1 MIKLYHGD
9 CLKLMPNI
17 PDKSIDMVLADLPY
31 GTTRNDFDKV
41 IPMKPMWAQ
50 YKRIIKDHGAILLF
64 GQEPFSSHLRL
75 SAPKSIHFRYDWI
88 WRKSNATGFLNANR
102 MPLKCHEVISVFYKS
117 LPTYHPQRRY
127 GFSNYSSNVE
137 SHSSNYGKYKGVTV
151 TITDGSRAPIDIIKF
166 SNAARPGGGKSHPTQ
181 KPVKL
186 LEYLIKTYTN
196 PGMVV
201 LDNTMGSGSTGVA
214 AKKLGRDFIG
224 MELTEKY
231 YKIACERIKDTQVEE
246 QVSLF

>member
-1 MIKLYHGD
+1 
-9 CLKLMPNI
+9 
-17 PDKSIDMVLADLPY
+17 MVLLAKHRGNQKTVGAGQSILSSLA
-31 GTTRNDFDKV
+31 T
-41 IPMKPMWAQ
+41 Q
-50 YKRIIKDHGAILLF
+50 IIRVG
-64 GQEPFSSHLRL
+64 
-75 SAPKSIHFRYDWI
+75 
-88 WRKSNATGFLNANR
+88 
-102 MPLKCHEVISVFYKS
+102 
-117 LPTYHPQRRY
+117 
-127 GFSNYSSNVE
+127 
-137 SHSSNYGKYKGVTV
+137 GVH
-151 TITDGSRAPIDIIKF
+151 
-166 SNAARPGGGKSHPTQ
+166 SHPTQ

-196 PGMVV
+196 PGMIV